1 MNNDFFRILL
11 LGIIIYQFCKITF
24 KPRIIEGLP
33 PTSLNWST
41 TDNPT
46 SKSMIKN
53 NPGLKILEQGE
64 CGSCIAYSLATL
76 MSCQYNI
83 YMNPIPDPSDSSPVT
98 QANISITPQSIIDII
113 LRYKFTPLRYHN
125 YHVLSPTSTTLTGD
139 QFKDSTFNRGP
150 QRPLPDCGILLTD
163 GTNLDA
169 GAVCGFGLGS
179 GTIPKGILE
188 DILCLKDLSCLSAS
202 GDTVGQPSQPDQVG
216 KPKKTYNFPL
226 LNSTATRNYGTQYET
241 VTRICSKHILFN
253 EDLVKIQESNYDY
266 TESFTPNSFVDFN
279 FVIDSPFSSWDTV
292 TSDSFEQTIKDKLE
306 EGPLSIVIHTDEEST
321 YTPQGLINLKNGSYM
336 NYLNKVGAVTN
347 HALLIIGYTGD
358 NLVLLNSWP
367 PNHNSGESSTDLQ
380 DYVTNDITFPV
391 LFTHLKSLDSY
402 SSDNICGIRII
413 EAEKQIETIEEEVEE
428 YIEEESERHPI
439 KIIFI
444 IFCVVICFLLLA
456 WLVRRVTRK
465 KERTTKKW
473 VEIDRSLSSDSDGSG
488 GSPVLEP

>member
-1 MNNDFFRILL
+1 MNNDLFRILL
-11 LGIIIYQFCKITF
+11 LGILIYQFCKITF
-24 KPRIIEGLP
+24 KSRVIEGLP

-46 SKSMIKN
+46 GKSMIKN

-83 YMNPIPDPSDSSPVT
+83 YMNPIPDPSDSSTPVT

-113 LRYKFTPLRYHN
+113 LRYNFTPVRYHN
-125 YHVLSPTSTTLTGD
+125 YHVLSQTSTTLTGD

-150 QRPLPDCGILLTD
+150 QRPLPDCGILLPD
-163 GTNLDA
+163 GTNLD
-169 GAVCGFGLGS
+169 GGTGCGFELGN

-188 DILCLKDLSCLSAS
+188 DILCLKDLSCLSAT

-226 LNSTATRNYGTQYET
+226 LNSTATGNDGTPYET

-266 TESFTPNSFVDFN
+266 TESFTSNSFVDFN

-306 EGPLSIVIHTDEEST
+306 EGPLSIVIHTDDQAT

-336 NYLNKVGAVTN
+336 NYLNKVGVVTN

-367 PNHNSGESSTDLQ
+367 PNLHSGESSTDLQ

-402 SSDNICGIRII
+402 SSDNICGIRIT

-428 YIEEESERHPI
+428 YIEAESGPV
-439 KIIFI
+439 KIIL
-444 IFCVVICFLLLA
+444 IFVVVILLLILA
-456 WLVRRVTRK
+456 SVFIGKKKMTRK
-465 KERTTKKW
+465 TETAW